1 MENPPSIPPKPV
13 SDIWRPEVTRL
24 PGLKKGQRLF
34 RWCIRALVRLIVF
47 LFTKSKVTGL
57 EKFPRTGPALVIIN
71 HLGDADGV
79 LGIAFWPVFTDAF
92 AKIELMSIPIL
103 GWIIEKYGVIWVHRG
118 QPDRRAISA
127 GLSGLNLGR
136 IVSIAPEG
144 RESPT
149 GALEGGTEG
158 AAFLARK
165 AKVPIVPIAITGT
178 ENWRIYG
185 NMKRFRRTE
194 VTMTIGDPFI
204 LPESEDRRSA
214 LEEGTRLIMEALARL
229 LPLEYR
235 GIYSYVE
242 MERENQTQ

>member
-1 MENPPSIPPKPV
+1 
-13 SDIWRPEVTRL
+13 
-24 PGLKKGQRLF
+24 
-34 RWCIRALVRLIVF
+34 
-47 LFTKSKVTGL
+47 
-57 EKFPRTGPALVIIN
+57 
-71 HLGDADGV
+71 
-79 LGIAFWPVFTDAF
+79 
-92 AKIELMSIPIL
+92 
-103 GWIIEKYGVIWVHRG
+103 
-118 QPDRRAISA
+118 
-127 GLSGLNLGR
+127 
-136 IVSIAPEG
+136 
-144 RESPT
+144 
-149 GALEGGTEG
+149 LEGGTEG